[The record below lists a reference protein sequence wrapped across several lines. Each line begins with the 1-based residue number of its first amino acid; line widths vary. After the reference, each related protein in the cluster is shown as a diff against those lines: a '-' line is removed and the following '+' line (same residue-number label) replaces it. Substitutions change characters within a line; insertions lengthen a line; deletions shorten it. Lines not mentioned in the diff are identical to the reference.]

1 MYVFCCQIYRR
12 SLDSSYAVDSHI
24 PVEVLKTEVTAA
36 VEHEV
41 HLMLLFLLRVYMG
54 HCVYYGLYMGIVFTI
69 DCIWGIVFTMDYMG
83 YCVYYGLYMGHCVYY
98 RLYMGYSL
106 LLAWSC
112 FCSYLSFMYF

>member
-1 MYVFCCQIYRR
+1 
-12 SLDSSYAVDSHI
+12 
-24 PVEVLKTEVTAA
+24 
-36 VEHEV
+36 
-41 HLMLLFLLRVYMG
+41 
-54 HCVYYGLYMGIVFTI
+54 
-69 DCIWGIVFTMDYMG
+69 MDYMG